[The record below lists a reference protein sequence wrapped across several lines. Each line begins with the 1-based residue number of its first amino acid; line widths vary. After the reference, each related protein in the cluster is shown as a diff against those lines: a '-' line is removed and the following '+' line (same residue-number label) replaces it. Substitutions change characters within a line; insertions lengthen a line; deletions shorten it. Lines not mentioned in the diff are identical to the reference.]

1 MIPQSAPASSPFLL
15 WGYSIVHAHSMM
27 KMEPV
32 LNRIKFN
39 SQKTMVPEIFFRL
52 CQSIAVRPQLPHI
65 TIPPDFNPFILDD
78 IPAPPHITHCSVSMV
93 DHGKLAGDVRLFH
106 VKTPLG
112 FFQIGTSAKIP
123 MGERC
128 PIVRQPAPAVNNLF
142 LWGLVQQ
149 RASGVII
156 YLQHR
161 GKEAKVD
168 RGA

>member
-1 MIPQSAPASSPFLL
+1 
-15 WGYSIVHAHSMM
+15 M

-78 IPAPPHITHCSVSMV
+78 VPATPHITHCSVSMV
-93 DHGKLAGDVRLFH
+93 NHGKLASKVRLFH

-123 MGERC
+123 MGGRILQIQIPHDFEHDASFLRC

-142 LWGLVQQ
+142 FVGVCSAACKGCYNFLT
-149 RASGVII
+149 ASGEGSKGRPGCII
-156 YLQHR
+156 R
-161 GKEAKVD
+161 G
-168 RGA
+168 